1 MSPVAESTRR
11 TTPPSRWAR
20 FGSAVV
26 LVALASATPR
36 AADAEQESTRPER
49 EAGLA
54 LASQAAAAYKSG
66 RFEEA
71 IVLYRRAHAANPDPI
86 SLHNIGR
93 CFEAIGSAQLGQVE
107 PEQVEPVAL
116 RLAAENLRAAVSHYR
131 QFLEAEPDTPT
142 RGTVEPRIAA
152 LEAQVKLLT
161 SLAARPTEVEARQEP
176 PGAGRVAAPWIVA
189 GIGGA
194 TLTAGIAAA
203 ILAVQEERVAN
214 DASTSGRETVEA
226 AERSKDLALVSNV
239 LFGVGGAVAIAGA
252 VWGIIDLAERPS
264 GAAAAQVAIG
274 PASVSLRLRF

>member
-1 MSPVAESTRR
+1 
-11 TTPPSRWAR
+11 
-20 FGSAVV
+20 VV
-26 LVALASATPR
+26 LVTLAGAMPR
-36 AADAEQESTRPER
+36 AADAEPESTVPER

-107 PEQVEPVAL
+107 PEQVEPKAL
-116 RLAAENLRAAVSHYR
+116 RLAVENLRAAISHYR

-161 SLAARPTEVEARQEP
+161 NIAALPTEAEARREP
-176 PGAGRVAAPWIVA
+176 PGVGRVAAPWIVA

-194 TLTAGIAAA
+194 TLIAGLAAA
-203 ILAVQEERVAN
+203 VLAVQEEEVAN
-214 DASTSGRETVEA
+214 DTSTSGRETVEA
-226 AERSKDLALVSNV
+226 AERAKDLALASNV
-239 LFGVGGAVAIAGA
+239 LFGVGGAISVAGA
-252 VWGIIDLAERPS
+252 VWGIVDVAERHS
-264 GAAAAQVAIG
+264 GVATAQVAFG
-274 PASVSLRLRF
+274 PTSVSLHLRF